1 MNRKFLIVMAA
12 LTLTATGA
20 QACNY
25 QRQMSANDI
34 PSAAVAA
41 APTDNVQPAVPQDV
55 AIGDVSLVNHLTTD

>member
-1 MNRKFLIVMAA
+1 MSRKLLIVLAA

-25 QRQMSANDI
+25 QRQMSANTVPD
-34 PSAAVAA
+34 VAA
-41 APTDNVQPAVPQDV
+41 AAPADPAQLADPQDV